1 MIGGT
6 WPRLGMPTLH
16 LFPGITQMTLISG
29 AQPTA
34 QTIPREPKGHIP
46 LCNKVKLSQTCLV
59 LYRHRGSGFGSNWCG
74 PRGTSTGNLHAESQ
88 YRMICVQKGCE
99 KPESGERGGCG
110 FSLPFSSCDSEI
122 LLPTGAVPAEA
133 S

>member
-16 LFPGITQMTLISG
+16 LFPGITHDFDLG